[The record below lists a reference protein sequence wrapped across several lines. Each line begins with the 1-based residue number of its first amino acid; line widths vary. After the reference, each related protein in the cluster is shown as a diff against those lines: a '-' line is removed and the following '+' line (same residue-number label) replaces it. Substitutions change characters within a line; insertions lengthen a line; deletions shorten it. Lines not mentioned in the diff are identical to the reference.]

1 MIDNQLS
8 FTQSAILD
16 NIKIILENSIVKLSV
31 DASKYDTLDIIRA
44 SDKYLNAKQEL
55 DIFESY
61 PYYEPSTI
69 EKAGI
74 TDKEK
79 IYNYHGNKYLI
90 PRNKRDLVLKYKREL
105 IIKEYVEQNDYYR
118 ELLGLPPI
126 EADESEFLYLTES
139 QMKFYDIDE
148 VRPIHDYPKE
158 ILSKLERKVIP
169 DLIKE
174 HPDKTYLKH
183 MGSKAVDLV
192 RARTAKNFE
201 IIFYDGDIDQ
211 MFVSKFFETYNF
223 CREYFVSII
232 YNADLRSVYPY
243 YDNFICMNIMMMTIQ
258 RFIVDVIQMSIDRD
272 FFDLLSIKKMFNVYG
287 VPFFESLPLDYQRTI
302 VKHLNIL
309 VRTKSTDKCLYDI
322 ANTLMYERISVYK
335 YFLIKEKILDKNGVP
350 VEFKKT
356 IHNDDGTTSE
366 VPDYEKMYDVYFQST
381 DIMDNNTVLAIE
393 NKVNRYEYKEVTE
406 EDDLWWDDA
415 DLRKE
420 LYEREFNFID
430 TKYIGISI
438 SYNLTKM
445 LYESIYFL
453 NMLIDNKD
461 VRTDINNRL
470 FNEDAMHEGTD
481 YLYIKLERITETPI
495 SIFDAIVIMAAL
507 LCKKNSMKGNIL
519 VKPAQILS
527 ILGFD
532 FEENFDLIRKKIKNN
547 PNIFKDQSILSYL
560 DLLKIETVEDINT
573 LYNNFKNFS
582 KFCVSQMN
590 STDNIKVYRAY
601 NDLYRTIM
609 IKKET
614 TKAFKMS
621 NGAVAIT
628 YLEYIEDKL
637 PYIAD
642 YIKSLE
648 ADECGVIIEHIL
660 GKLNEL
666 IPSLTYL
673 TTLNGVNNNIVDAI
687 IELIKFFKSYTVD
700 LRNLSVVYIFDDDY
714 WNRIRTI
721 ENLRLNVNFQP
732 REKPLEYNDI
742 NFITSVYRNDDKVKL
757 SYVNAIDDDNNGT
770 MDIMLYN
777 MFNNEINPNDTLNIR
792 DSIQII
798 YD

>member
-1 MIDNQLS
+1 
-8 FTQSAILD
+8 
-16 NIKIILENSIVKLSV
+16 
-31 DASKYDTLDIIRA
+31 
-44 SDKYLNAKQEL
+44 
-55 DIFESY
+55 
-61 PYYEPSTI
+61 
-69 EKAGI
+69 
-74 TDKEK
+74 
-79 IYNYHGNKYLI
+79 
-90 PRNKRDLVLKYKREL
+90 
-105 IIKEYVEQNDYYR
+105 
-118 ELLGLPPI
+118 
-126 EADESEFLYLTES
+126 
-139 QMKFYDIDE
+139 
-148 VRPIHDYPKE
+148 
-158 ILSKLERKVIP
+158 
-169 DLIKE
+169 
-174 HPDKTYLKH
+174 
-183 MGSKAVDLV
+183 
-192 RARTAKNFE
+192 
-201 IIFYDGDIDQ
+201 
-211 MFVSKFFETYNF
+211 
-223 CREYFVSII
+223 
-232 YNADLRSVYPY
+232 
-243 YDNFICMNIMMMTIQ
+243 
-258 RFIVDVIQMSIDRD
+258 
-272 FFDLLSIKKMFNVYG
+272 
-287 VPFFESLPLDYQRTI
+287 
-302 VKHLNIL
+302 
-309 VRTKSTDKCLYDI
+309 
-322 ANTLMYERISVYK
+322 MYERISVYK

-393 NKVNRYEYKEVTE
+393 NKANRYEYKEVTE

-560 DLLKIETVEDINT
+560 DLLRIETVEDINT

-648 ADECGVIIEHIL
+648 VDECGVIIEHIL